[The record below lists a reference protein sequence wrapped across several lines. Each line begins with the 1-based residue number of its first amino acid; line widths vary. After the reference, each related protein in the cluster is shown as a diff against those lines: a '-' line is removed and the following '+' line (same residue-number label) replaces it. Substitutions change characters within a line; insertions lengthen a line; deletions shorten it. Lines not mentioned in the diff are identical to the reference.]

1 MAIGPKIQ
9 KKDPFNQTLR
19 GTFGRFK
26 TTGSRQVYYL
36 LSSLPIDDI
45 DDLQTASDLFETD
58 ALKFDELIQRDIDR
72 ARVIRMATGYLES
85 GSDKVVFF
93 PPLLACIV
101 LFDADG
107 KILHQYAE
115 AEDSIEN
122 EGGQRI
128 LRTTW
133 DEDGFELSLALG
145 DKKTADRRLL
155 VKGNEE
161 WFHDAGQL
169 RLNQKRAKLVVLDGQ
184 HRLEAM
190 KLVRNGPAKETLAGV
205 EIPICLVFTP
215 SAVVGSQEDVVENFR
230 ELFVRVNEEAK
241 RVSGHFI
248 ILLQDDSYSAMTVRA
263 LAESWR
269 TKKTDGLTYLHL
281 LEWNQ
286 RVEENTRRRSR
297 QFSLTTIGILH
308 DILHDYLF
316 QEGIAARVLLLG
328 QVEGEFAAV
337 DPAFHYQ
344 SLEDQGHAPS
354 IDKIVQGRIETH
366 LVPALD
372 ILLLTPTPYQ
382 RFILVVKQAFAKL
395 KAQADAHN
403 AASGALIEY
412 FSHYK
417 YTDEEIAEPVV
428 RAALKAFNQWVQI
441 QDLDGIYFL
450 SAFQHGL
457 IRAWIRF
464 STILAVHDLDPQIAA
479 RLTVAGLEELVLKS
493 DKAYLAS
500 SRKYTRRVLWRNEK
514 VNFGTTLWTRD
525 VWADIICASFL
536 RANVA
541 TAAMTA
547 IGHQPADQGK
557 SVSSHLHVEAQNSAR
572 RYLSRLS
579 AEILR
584 DTKANLAELVSAGK
598 LLVLETL
605 QSGDEAARKQYE
617 SEVRDLAEVRF
628 KEAKDEFANVLGLKS
643 SAFSSDE

>member
-1 MAIGPKIQ
+1 MTIGPKIQ

-45 DDLQTASDLFETD
+45 DDLQTASDLFKTD

-72 ARVIRMATGYLES
+72 ARVIRMATGYLEA

-107 KILHQYAE
+107 NILHQYAE
-115 AEDSIEN
+115 PDDNIDG
-122 EGGQRI
+122 EGNQRV
-128 LRTTW
+128 LRTIW

-145 DKKTADRRLL
+145 DKRSADRRIE

-190 KLVRNGPAKETLAGV
+190 KLVRKGPAKDTLAGA

-269 TKKTDGLTYLHL
+269 LKKEDGLTYLHL

-286 RVEENTRRRSR
+286 RIEENTRRRSR
-297 QFSLTTIGILH
+297 QFSLTTIGILN

-316 QEGIAARVLLLG
+316 QEGTAARVLLLG
-328 QVEGEFAAV
+328 EIEEKFTAV

-344 SLEDQGHAPS
+344 SIGDQGHTPA
-354 IDKIVQGRIETH
+354 IDKIIQGRIEAH

-372 ILLLTPTPYQ
+372 LLLLTPTPYQ
-382 RFILVVKQAFAKL
+382 RFVLTVKQSFAKL

-403 AASGALIEY
+403 AASGALLEY

-428 RAALKAFNQWVQI
+428 RASLKEFNQGI
-441 QDLDGIYFL
+441 QAPDSDSIYFL

-464 STILAVHDLDPQIAA
+464 SIILAVHDLEPQIAA
-479 RLTVAGLEELVLKS
+479 RATVAGLEELVFKS

-514 VNFGTTLWTRD
+514 VNFSSTLWTRD
-525 VWADIICASFL
+525 MWVEILCASFL

-541 TAAMTA
+541 AAAMTA
-547 IGHQPADQGK
+547 IGHQ
-557 SVSSHLHVEAQNSAR
+557 SVEQIKVILSQLTAEAKNSAG
-572 RYLSRLS
+572 RYLARLHT
-579 AEILR
+579 EILR
-584 DTKANLAELVSAGK
+584 DTKANLSELVPAGK
-598 LLVLETL
+598 LLELETM
-605 QSGDEAARKQYE
+605 QSGNETAKKQYE

-628 KEAKDEFANVLGLKS
+628 KEAQDEFSNILGLKS
-643 SAFSSDE
+643 STFTDGE